1 MVLHRQ
7 ISANLSRLQYN
18 TNMELVGC
26 AASVSQLLVYLSS
39 SAISLQRL
47 YTEFVHCNST
57 YRDEATNIR
66 LLLYTLQRLGRQHV
80 DDDDDHSPV
89 LPVLIS
95 ISGIACQVLHLLK
108 PKRIFVIDWAPVTS
122 KDKII
127 LAFETLDKKR
137 NLLHLYISQ
146 EHQEALVDLRQRVES
161 SCEKLCVETPV
172 TGSDRRGASHSA
184 KDTTGASMDPH
195 PNQSAHQPT
204 RTLTV
209 KLDSL
214 VLMYINT
221 DNNLV
226 HNDGCQDR
234 WS

>member
-1 MVLHRQ
+1 
-7 ISANLSRLQYN
+7 
-18 TNMELVGC
+18 MELVGC

-47 YTEFVHCNST
+47 YTEFVHCNSI

-80 DDDDDHSPV
+80 DDDDHSPV

-161 SCEKLCVETPV
+161 SCEKLCVETPFTMTDV
-172 TGSDRRGASHSA
+172 KIAGHNSMFNGRMQDSVNAEIRNYTLDAPGKNFVGNENNEAERILLQPSRHSRGH
-184 KDTTGASMDPH
+184 PH
-195 PNQSAHQPT
+195 PDYAHMTARAVVP
-204 RTLTV
+204 L
-209 KLDSL
+209 S
-214 VLMYINT
+214 
-221 DNNLV
+221 
-226 HNDGCQDR
+226 
-234 WS
+234 S